1 MPRLRRMTTSVC
13 DYKGLM
19 CLTENFMKISE
30 LRKTCRCWAACDEY
44 EYKIIYNSNEEFGS
58 EDGTEITVSLLA
70 LPTHR
75 YLRRAVKT
83 NLDVVISIGGII
95 GLFFGSSILSLIEIV
110 YKIMRFI
117 QEFSKKRE
125 KNKKNS
131 KV

>member
-1 MPRLRRMTTSVC
+1 MKKPSFLERLTGATQATSN
-13 DYKGLM
+13 DYDRILD
-19 CLTENFMKISE
+19 
-30 LRKTCRCWAACDEY
+30 DEH
-44 EYKIIYNSNEEFGS
+44 EFGS

-110 YKIMRFI
+110 YKIMRYI
-117 QEFSKKRE
+117 QKYSIERKMK
-125 KNKKNS
+125 KKNF